1 LIETTNSSNDY
12 VLRGNLLRNESMA
25 QHTSWRTG
33 GEAERFYVPL
43 NIDDLS
49 LYLSQLEDDE
59 EVFWLGLG
67 SNLLV
72 RDGGIKGSVIAVNGV
87 LNEMNLNGSEL
98 SVGAGLA
105 CAKAARFSAANGFS
119 GAEFL
124 AGIPGTI
131 GGALAMN
138 AGAFGGEMW
147 DIVKSIETINRKGVR
162 KVRRTNEFEIGY
174 RSVNIAADEWFI
186 SAKLELQNDNE
197 KTARLNIRELLAQR
211 ASSQPMGERSC
222 GSVFR
227 NPEGDYAARL
237 IDECGLKGKK
247 IGGACVSE
255 KHANFIINTGNAS
268 SADIEMLILHVQDTV
283 RDKYQVELQTE
294 VRIVGE
300 PQ

>member
-1 LIETTNSSNDY
+1 MVETTNSSNDY
-12 VLRGNLLRNESMA
+12 VLRGSLLRNESMA
-25 QHTSWRTG
+25 QHTSWGTG
-33 GEAERFYVPL
+33 GEAECFYVPL
-43 NIDDLS
+43 DIDDLS
-49 LYLSQLEDDE
+49 FYLSQLEDDE

-72 RDGGIKGSVIAVNGV
+72 RDGGIKGSVIAINGV
-87 LNEMNLNGSEL
+87 LNEMTLNGTEL
-98 SVGAGLA
+98 NVGAGLA

-147 DIVKSIETINRKGVR
+147 DIVKTVETISRKGVR
-162 KVRRTNEFEIGY
+162 KVRQSNEFEIAY

-186 SAKLELQNDNE
+186 SAKLELHNDNE

-227 NPEGDYAARL
+227 NPEGDFAARL
-237 IDECGLKGKK
+237 IDECGLKGKR

-255 KHANFIINTGNAS
+255 KHANFIINTGGAS
-268 SADIEMLILHVQDTV
+268 AADIEKLILHVQDAV
-283 RDKYQVELQTE
+283 REKYQIELQTE

-300 PQ
+300 Y